1 MREIAKDVGISKNSV
16 SRVLTQDLGMR
27 KISVRWVSR
36 ILTPFDKARRV
47 LYFQENLDFVQDEL
61 NFSPTLIIGDET

>member
-47 LYFQENLDFVQDEL
+47 LYFQ
-61 NFSPTLIIGDET
+61 